1 MTEPTSTTPTK
12 PLRSPPLRP
21 AKSTEIAQVHTW
33 LTEAIDTSPYYSD
46 TFKQFEK
53 SRLSAA
59 YLHRLHE
66 ANPGHIMLV
75 VSKDE
80 PAGFMISSPEYG
92 TLWLHWSYILPEK
105 RRGTLA
111 MSSMRAF
118 IEHWDNDRFHKIA
131 TFTKPGN
138 DVAEV
143 LMKRYGYAH
152 VHTFEQHIFGED
164 YLLYERP
171 LNKIIDGYD
180 HGISHEG
187 LMGRLKRRAAA
198 LLGRAA

>member
-1 MTEPTSTTPTK
+1 MSEETLAPTK
-12 PLRSPPLRP
+12 RPSPLRP
-21 AKSTEIAQVHTW
+21 AQPSDIAQVHKW
-33 LTEAIDTSPYYSD
+33 LTEAIDTSPYYND

-53 SRLSAA
+53 SRLSVD
-59 YLHRLHE
+59 YLHLLHE
-66 ANPGHIMLV
+66 ANPDHIMMLM
-75 VSKDE
+75 STDG

-92 TLWLHWSYILPEK
+92 TLWLHWSYVLPEK

-111 MSSMRAF
+111 ISSMRAF
-118 IEHWDNDRFHKIA
+118 IEHWDNNRFHKIA

-143 LMKRYGYAH
+143 IMKRYGFAH
-152 VHTFEQHIFGED
+152 VHTFEKHIFGED

-171 LNKIIDGYD
+171 LTKTIEGYD
-180 HGISHEG
+180 HGVSHVG
-187 LMGRLKRRAAA
+187 MLGRLKRRAAA

>member
-1 MTEPTSTTPTK
+1 MSDDTLKAKKRPS
-12 PLRSPPLRP
+12 PLRP
-21 AKSTEIAQVHTW
+21 AQTGEIAQVHKW

-46 TFKQFEK
+46 TFKEFEK
-53 SRLSAA
+53 SRLSVP

-66 ANPGHIMLV
+66 ANPGHVMLV
-75 VSKDE
+75 MSKDG

-92 TLWLHWSYILPEK
+92 TLWLHWSYILPER

-111 MSSMRAF
+111 ITSMRAF
-118 IEHWDNDRFHKIA
+118 IEHWDNNRFHKIA

-143 LMKRYGYAH
+143 IMKRYGYEH
-152 VHTFEQHIFGED
+152 VHTFEKHIFGED

-171 LNKIIDGYD
+171 LNKTIEGYD
-180 HGISHEG
+180 YGISHEG
-187 LMGRLKRRAAA
+187 LLGRLKRRAAA